1 MPCYGVIYYIGSQAR
16 TSIKINNRT
25 HQMSKSKALAHS
37 MISLLLNRGSHQRQ
51 NLPYVKQVLLCP
63 PEASQE
69 QVEYHYLEHRRVMF
83 KNQSHPPH
91 PPRPIPVEQSI

>member
-1 MPCYGVIYYIGSQAR
+1 
-16 TSIKINNRT
+16 
-25 HQMSKSKALAHS
+25 

-69 QVEYHYLEHRRVMF
+69 QVEYRHLKHLRVMF

-91 PPRPIPVEQSI
+91 PPRPIPVEQQIGRQITGPLSIITLFSQCERVSAAPK